1 MEPAA
6 VAKSVIKVIDNLIDT
21 SKDDFKLTKSY
32 KVRYGEGAEKFY
44 LDKVDGTYESS
55 LWLLIHKILFSE
67 GLYQQF
73 LDPDH
78 AAEVEK
84 VIKEEPDCIYKP
96 DWDDDDAEEIWYE
109 TLDVIYKKVMNSV
122 AKKLRTIPLR

>member
-6 VAKSVIKVIDNLIDT
+6 VAKSVIKVIDNLIDIN
-21 SKDDFKLTKSY
+21 KDDFKVTKSY

-44 LDKVDGTYESS
+44 LDKVEGTYESS
-55 LWLLIHKILFSE
+55 LWLLIRKIMFSE

-73 LDPDH
+73 LDADH

-96 DWDDDDAEEIWYE
+96 DWDDDDAEEIRYE
-109 TLDVIYKKVMNSV
+109 HHEAI
-122 AKKLRTIPLR
+122 

>member
-55 LWLLIHKILFSE
+55 LWLLIHKIMFSE

-96 DWDDDDAEEIWYE
+96 DWDDDDADEIWYE

-122 AKKLRTIPLR
+122 EKKLRALPLR

>member
-55 LWLLIHKILFSE
+55 LWLLIHKIMFSE

-122 AKKLRTIPLR
+122 EKKLRGIPLR